1 MEKAPRRGAISRGS
15 QGFAVTVQQMNDFSI
30 LHWLQEATIAG
41 LPVSNLVI
49 ALLVASTAYIAMTVV
64 VRSALKRLSKIA
76 DRTTNRADDFF
87 VDVLSGTRQWLIT
100 LVAVLIGASMLD
112 LPDRWAARIGQLWFV
127 ALALQIALWANRA
140 VSIGLDRYA
149 ERNLGAGTSPQGAAS
164 TLVSW
169 GLRTLLWAITLLAM
183 LSNTGVNITAFIAS
197 LGVGG
202 IAIAL
207 AAQNILGDLFAS
219 IAIAADKPFEVG
231 DFIVLGDV
239 AGTVELVGVKTTR
252 IRSLGGE
259 QIVMSNTEMLKQT
272 VSNYKRLK
280 ERRIVF
286 GFRVSYDTTAEQA
299 TAIPLRVQ
307 QVIEASD
314 KVRFDRAHFKSFG
327 ENALEYEVV
336 YIVLDP
342 DYNTYMDEQ
351 QRINLNLMRELAA
364 LQVKFA
370 FPTRTV
376 HLVGN
381 ASEAAPQPS
390 SDGHSSALTA

>member
-1 MEKAPRRGAISRGS
+1 
-15 QGFAVTVQQMNDFSI
+15 MNNFSI
-30 LHWLQEATIAG
+30 IGWLQAETIAG
-41 LPVSNLVI
+41 LSVSSLVI
-49 ALLVASTAYIAMTVV
+49 AVLVAAMVYVAMALTVRV
-64 VRSALKRLSKIA
+64 ALNRLSKIA
-76 DRTTNRADDFF
+76 DRTVNRADDFF
-87 VDVLSGTRQWLIT
+87 VEVLSGTSQWLIV
-100 LVAVLIGASMLD
+100 LVAVLIGVGMLD
-112 LPDRWAARIGQLWFV
+112 LPDRWAARVGQLWFV
-127 ALALQIALWANRA
+127 ALAWQMALWANRA
-140 VSIGLDRYA
+140 VSIGLRRYA
-149 ERNLGAGTSPQGAAS
+149 ERNASAGVGPQGAAA

-169 GLRTLLWAITLLAM
+169 GLRTLLWAIVLLAI
-183 LSNTGVNITAFIAS
+183 LSNIGVNITAFVAS

-231 DFIVLGDV
+231 DFIVLGSV

-286 GFRVSYDTTAEQA
+286 GFGVTYDTTADQA
-299 TAIPLRVQ
+299 EAIPALVREV
-307 QVIEASD
+307 VEASD
-314 KVRFDRAHFKSFG
+314 QVRFDRAHFKAFG
-327 ENALEYEVV
+327 DSSLDYEVV

-342 DYNTYMDEQ
+342 GYGVYMDEQ
-351 QRINLNLMRELAA
+351 QRINLNLMRGLAA
-364 LQVKFA
+364 RGIEFA

-376 HLVGN
+376 HVVTTAADGPPRP
-381 ASEAAPQPS
+381 AQDHRPAAPV
-390 SDGHSSALTA
+390 